1 MKTSIQRIAPLL
13 EEAALPLPRAT
24 APVTRLRAPSV
35 NDRRAAPPA
44 LGVEAWPWHL
54 VPPTR
59 SADADAREAVSLAW
73 PLSSELHQ
81 DAQRRRAAFLGGLI
95 SAGIRAVGGAVRRA
109 HARYRQRRTERAT
122 YVALHDL
129 DDRSLRDLGFSR
141 DEIRSVAAELAGRAE
156 YSRRLARPTWPTH
169 PSLFD
174 LLFRQ

>member
-13 EEAALPLPRAT
+13 GDAAPPLPRAT
-24 APVTRLRAPSV
+24 APVNRLRALSV
-35 NDRRAAPPA
+35 TDRQATPPA
-44 LGVEAWPWHL
+44 LGMEAWPWHL

-59 SADADAREAVSLAW
+59 SADADAREAVSLA
-73 PLSSELHQ
+73 PLSYELHQ
-81 DAQRRRAAFLGGLI
+81 EAQRRRAAFLGGLI
-95 SAGIRAVGGAVRRA
+95 AAGIRAIGGAVRRA

-141 DEIRSVAAELAGRAE
+141 DEIRSVAAEVAGRAE
-156 YSRRLARPTWPTH
+156 YGRRLARPTWPTH